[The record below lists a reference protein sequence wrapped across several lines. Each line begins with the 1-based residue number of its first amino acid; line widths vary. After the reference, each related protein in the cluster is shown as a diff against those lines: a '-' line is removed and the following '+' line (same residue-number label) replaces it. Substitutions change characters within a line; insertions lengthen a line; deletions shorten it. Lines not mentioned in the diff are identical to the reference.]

1 MEKILIVDDDEAIVE
16 SLKFAFK
23 NQYKVY
29 LAYNSEEALEH
40 YTNNEISV
48 TILDLKLGNED
59 GMELYSKIKDMNP
72 EAVVIIVTAYGTIK
86 SSIEAIRSGVFHYL
100 TKPIDI
106 KELEFLIAKGAE
118 VNNLYKQINFLSA
131 ESREKYVKDGIIG
144 ESGSI
149 KSILNTIEKIKDI
162 DSKVLITGESG
173 TGKSLIAKAIH
184 RQGNRRHKKFYAIN
198 CAAIP
203 KDLLESELFGY
214 KKGAFTGALTDK
226 KGYFELA
233 HGGTLFLDE
242 IGDMDLGM
250 QGKLLQAI
258 QENVITPIGSEEP
271 IVVDVRII
279 TATNRDLLNLVKEER
294 FREDLYYRLNVIN
307 IHMPALRDRPE
318 DIVPL
323 TNYFIYK
330 YSRLLNKE
338 IKKIEYDFIET
349 LEKYELNGNVR
360 ELENLVERAIA
371 LVEGDVLTKKD
382 ILSHINKDEKS
393 ETFINKKLIPIFVG
407 QTLENIEKKVIE
419 STYME
424 CNYNQRET
432 AKILGITDRTIRN
445 KLKKYIEQNDK
456 DK

>member
-29 LAYNSEEALEH
+29 LASNSEEALEH

-59 GMELYSKIKDMNP
+59 GMELYSKIKRINP

-86 SSIEAIRSGVFHYL
+86 SSIEAIRSGIFHYL

-106 KELEFLIAKGAE
+106 KELEFLIAKGTE
-118 VNNLYKQINFLSA
+118 VNNLYKQINLLSA

-144 ESGSI
+144 ESNAI

-184 RQGNRRHKKFYAIN
+184 GQGNRSHRKFYAIN

-214 KKGAFTGALTDK
+214 KKGAFTGATTDK

-242 IGDMDLGM
+242 IGDMDLGL

-258 QENVITPIGSEEP
+258 QENLITPIGSENP

-279 TATNRDLLNLVKEER
+279 TATNKDLLNLVREDK

-338 IKKIEYDFIET
+338 IKKVEYDFIET
-349 LEKYELNGNVR
+349 LEEYELNGNVR

-371 LVEGDVLTKKD
+371 LVEGHTLTKKD
-382 ILSHINKDEKS
+382 ILSHMNKDGKS

-407 QTLENIEKKVIE
+407 QTLDNIEKKVIE
-419 STYME
+419 TTYRE
-424 CNYNQRET
+424 CNYNQKET
-432 AKILGITDRTIRN
+432 ARILGITDRTIRN
-445 KLKKYIEQNDK
+445 KLKKYMEENNGN
-456 DK
+456 

>member
-1 MEKILIVDDDEAIVE
+1 MERVLIVDDDEAIVE

-29 LAYNSEEALEH
+29 LAYNSKEALEH

-59 GMELYSKIKDMNP
+59 GMELYTKIKKINP
-72 EAVVIIVTAYGTIK
+72 EAVVIIVTSYGTIK

-106 KELEFLIAKGAE
+106 KELEFLIAKGTE

-144 ESGSI
+144 ESNAI

-203 KDLLESELFGY
+203 KNLLESELFGY
-214 KKGAFTGALTDK
+214 KKGAFTGAATDK

-233 HGGTLFLDE
+233 HEGTLFLDE
-242 IGDMDLGM
+242 IGDIEFGL

-258 QENVITPIGSEEP
+258 QENVITPVGSEDP

-279 TATNRDLLNLVKEER
+279 TATNKDLLNLVKEEK

-323 TNYFIYK
+323 ANYFIYK

-338 IKKIEYDFIET
+338 IRKVEYDFIET

-371 LVEGDVLTKKD
+371 LVEGDTLTKKD

-393 ETFINKKLIPIFVG
+393 EKFINKKLIPIFVG

-419 STYME
+419 TTYIE
-424 CNYNQRET
+424 CNYNQKET

-445 KLKKYIEQNDK
+445 KLKRYIEEK
-456 DK
+456 SKSE